1 MNIEALRQ
9 EAEQKITEAIAEFS
23 AKANVEV
30 TMYYD
35 GLRYNRLPGADLM
48 RLPALKARCEAAIE
62 ASIMGFEV
70 MTGCA
75 VKGLHLALHVDER
88 TEPAS
93 RTYTV
98 RIGMEGDK

>member
-48 RLPALKARCEAAIE
+48 TPRRSGPLLR
-62 ASIMGFEV
+62 
-70 MTGCA
+70 
-75 VKGLHLALHVDER
+75 
-88 TEPAS
+88 
-93 RTYTV
+93 V
-98 RIGMEGDK
+98 R